1 MIAKNRMIPAFD
13 RDYHEEIRALGG
25 ANFLPHCSNH
35 AGLCSWAFLSQSQIV
50 VSLPVKT
57 VYFETFIAPQV

>member
-13 RDYHEEIRALGG
+13 RDHHEEIRAHDG

-35 AGLCSWAFLSQSQIV
+35 AGLCSWASVPTPDCCEFAGENGL
-50 VSLPVKT
+50 L
-57 VYFETFIAPQV
+57 